1 MCRFGRYTR
10 IIFAVHASF
19 ILFMGSC
26 TKSYDVRV
34 DGNRPP
40 NYKSIPTLKIDNYV
54 NRVFI
59 DFLGREA
66 TEMERNEWVN
76 LLKKNGLAYKTR
88 DSLIQILQWD
98 SAFRPGDS
106 SYRHAYSQR
115 LYDVSKAR
123 FLEGASDPDIKQ
135 FVGNLEFA
143 IKIARLEGDSIRV
156 YAAQD
161 AKAKFNNVLISRQR
175 YRLHEIG
182 YSQMVACMINN
193 PIYDGINMNS
203 FNYVIASFDD
213 VLRRNPTQDEFTRA
227 YQIIEKNEPQEI
239 FGVWAANKNEYAQ
252 ALTETDGFF
261 EAQIRWAFYLLV
273 QREPLTHEVNQHL
286 QSYLANQHIED
297 VQRSIA
303 TTDEYAQF

>member
-1 MCRFGRYTR
+1 MASSLKILAFCASTTLL
-10 IIFAVHASF
+10 FA
-19 ILFMGSC
+19 SC
-26 TKSYDVRV
+26 TKSYDTLV

-40 NYKSIPTLKIDNYV
+40 NYGSIPTLKVDNYV
-54 NRVFI
+54 NRLFI

-66 TEMERNEWVN
+66 TELERNDWVFK
-76 LLKKNGLAYKTR
+76 LKSNGLAYSTR

-98 SAFRPGDS
+98 STYRPGDS

-123 FLEGASDPDIKQ
+123 FLEGASDPDIGQ
-135 FVGNLEFA
+135 A
-143 IKIARLEGDSIRV
+143 IGSLRFGITVARLEGDSVRV
-156 YAAQD
+156 YANLD
-161 AKAKFNNVLISRQR
+161 AISKYSNVLISRQR
-175 YRLHEIG
+175 YRLQEIG
-182 YSQMVACMINN
+182 YSEMVACMVNN

-252 ALTETDGFF
+252 ALTQTDGFF
-261 EAQIRWAFYLLV
+261 EAQIRWSYFLLV
-273 QREPLTHEVNQHL
+273 QREPSTKELNQFL
-286 QSYLANQHIED
+286 QPYLQNHRIED
-297 VQRSIA
+297 VQRAIA

>member
-1 MCRFGRYTR
+1 MASSLKIWAFCASITFL
-10 IIFAVHASF
+10 FA
-19 ILFMGSC
+19 SC
-26 TKSYDVRV
+26 TKSYDTLV

-40 NYKSIPTLKIDNYV
+40 NYGSIPTLKVDNYV
-54 NRVFI
+54 NRLFI

-66 TEMERNEWVN
+66 TELERNDWVFK
-76 LLKKNGLAYKTR
+76 LKSNGLAYSTR
-88 DSLIQILQWD
+88 DSLIKLLQWD
-98 SAFRPGDS
+98 TTYRPGDS

-123 FLEGASDPDIKQ
+123 FLEGASDPDIGQ
-135 FVGNLEFA
+135 A
-143 IKIARLEGDSIRV
+143 IGSLRFGITIARLEGDSVRV
-156 YAAQD
+156 YANMD
-161 AKAKFNNVLISRQR
+161 AISKYSNVLISRQR
-175 YRLHEIG
+175 YRLQEIG
-182 YSQMVACMINN
+182 YSEMVACMVNN

-252 ALTETDGFF
+252 ALTQTDGFF
-261 EAQIRWAFYLLV
+261 EAQIRWSYFLLV
-273 QREPLTHEVNQHL
+273 QREPSTKELNQFL
-286 QSYLANQHIED
+286 QPYLQNHRIED
-297 VQRSIA
+297 VQRAIA

>member
-1 MCRFGRYTR
+1 MATSLKILAFCACTSLL
-10 IIFAVHASF
+10 FA
-19 ILFMGSC
+19 SC
-26 TKSYDVRV
+26 TKSYDTLV

-40 NYKSIPTLKIDNYV
+40 NYGSIPTLKVDNYV
-54 NRVFI
+54 NRLFI

-66 TEMERNEWVN
+66 TELERNDWVFT
-76 LLKKNGLAYKTR
+76 LKSNGLAYSTR

-98 SAFRPGDS
+98 SLYRPGDS

-123 FLEGASDPDIKQ
+123 FLEGASDPDIGQ
-135 FVGNLEFA
+135 A
-143 IKIARLEGDSIRV
+143 IGSLRFGIKVARLEGDSVRV
-156 YAAQD
+156 YANLD
-161 AKAKFNNVLISRQR
+161 AISKYSDVLISRQR
-175 YRLHEIG
+175 YRLQEIG
-182 YSQMVACMINN
+182 YSEMVACMVNN

-252 ALTETDGFF
+252 ALTQTDGFF
-261 EAQIRWAFYLLV
+261 ESQIRWSYFLLV
-273 QREPLTHEVNQHL
+273 QREPSTKELNQFL
-286 QSYLANQHIED
+286 QPYLENHRIED
-297 VQRSIA
+297 VQRAIA

>member
-1 MCRFGRYTR
+1 MASSLKILAFCTSTTLL
-10 IIFAVHASF
+10 FA
-19 ILFMGSC
+19 SC
-26 TKSYDVRV
+26 TKSYDTLV

-40 NYKSIPTLKIDNYV
+40 NYGSIPTLKVDNYV
-54 NRVFI
+54 NRLFI

-66 TEMERNEWVN
+66 TELERNDWVFK
-76 LLKKNGLAYKTR
+76 LKSNGLAYSTR

-98 SAFRPGDS
+98 STYRPGDS

-123 FLEGASDPDIKQ
+123 FLEGASDPDIGQ
-135 FVGNLEFA
+135 A
-143 IKIARLEGDSIRV
+143 IGSLRFGITVARLEGDSVRV
-156 YAAQD
+156 YANLD
-161 AKAKFNNVLISRQR
+161 AISKYSNVLISRQR
-175 YRLHEIG
+175 YRLQEIG
-182 YSQMVACMINN
+182 YSEMVACMVNN

-239 FGVWAANKNEYAQ
+239 FGVWAANKNEYAE
-252 ALTETDGFF
+252 ALTQTDGFF
-261 EAQIRWAFYLLV
+261 EAQIRWSYFLLV
-273 QREPLTHEVNQHL
+273 QREPSTKELNQFL
-286 QSYLANQHIED
+286 QPYLQNHQIED
-297 VQRSIA
+297 VQRAIA

>member
-1 MCRFGRYTR
+1 M
-10 IIFAVHASF
+10 
-19 ILFMGSC
+19 
-26 TKSYDVRV
+26 
-34 DGNRPP
+34 
-40 NYKSIPTLKIDNYV
+40 DNYV
-54 NRVFI
+54 NRLFI

-66 TEMERNEWVN
+66 TELERNDWVFT
-76 LLKKNGLAYKTR
+76 LKSNGLAYSTR

-98 SAFRPGDS
+98 SLYRPGDS

-123 FLEGASDPDIKQ
+123 FLEGASDPDIGQ
-135 FVGNLEFA
+135 A
-143 IKIARLEGDSIRV
+143 IGSLRFGIKVARLEGDSVRV
-156 YAAQD
+156 YANLD
-161 AKAKFNNVLISRQR
+161 AISKYSDVLISRQR
-175 YRLHEIG
+175 YRLQEIG
-182 YSQMVACMINN
+182 YSEMVACMVNN

-252 ALTETDGFF
+252 ALTQTDGFF
-261 EAQIRWAFYLLV
+261 ESQIRWSYFLLV
-273 QREPLTHEVNQHL
+273 QREPSTKELNQFL
-286 QSYLANQHIED
+286 QPYLENHRIED
-297 VQRSIA
+297 VQRAIA

>member
-1 MCRFGRYTR
+1 MASSLKIWAFCASITFL
-10 IIFAVHASF
+10 FA
-19 ILFMGSC
+19 SC
-26 TKSYDVRV
+26 TKSYDTLV

-40 NYKSIPTLKIDNYV
+40 NYGSIPTLKVDNYV
-54 NRVFI
+54 NRLFI

-66 TEMERNEWVN
+66 TELERNDWVFK
-76 LLKKNGLAYKTR
+76 LKSNGLAYSTR
-88 DSLIQILQWD
+88 DSLIKLLQWD
-98 SAFRPGDS
+98 TTYRPGDS

-123 FLEGASDPDIKQ
+123 FLEGASDPDIGQ
-135 FVGNLEFA
+135 A
-143 IKIARLEGDSIRV
+143 IGSLRFGITIARLEGDSVRV
-156 YAAQD
+156 YAYMD
-161 AKAKFNNVLISRQR
+161 AISKYSNVLISRQR
-175 YRLHEIG
+175 YRLQEIG
-182 YSQMVACMINN
+182 YSEMVACMVNN

-252 ALTETDGFF
+252 ALTQTDGFF
-261 EAQIRWAFYLLV
+261 EAQIRWSYFLLV
-273 QREPLTHEVNQHL
+273 QREPSTKELNQFL
-286 QSYLANQHIED
+286 QAYIQNHRIED
-297 VQRSIA
+297 VQRAIA

>member
-1 MCRFGRYTR
+1 MAHLLKILPLYASVSLF
-10 IIFAVHASF
+10 FA
-19 ILFMGSC
+19 SC
-26 TKSYDVRV
+26 TKTYNTLV

-40 NYKSIPTLKIDNYV
+40 NYGSIPTLKVDNYV
-54 NRVFI
+54 NRLFI

-66 TEMERNEWVN
+66 TELERTEWVFA
-76 LLKKNGLAYKTR
+76 LKRNGLAYSTR

-98 SAFRPGDS
+98 STYRPGDS

-123 FLEGASDPDIKQ
+123 FLEGASDPDIGQAIGSLQ
-135 FVGNLEFA
+135 FGITV
-143 IKIARLEGDSIRV
+143 ARLEGDSVRV
-156 YAAQD
+156 QANLD
-161 AKAKFNNVLISRQR
+161 AISNYSNVLISRQR
-175 YRLHEIG
+175 YRLQEIG
-182 YSQMVACMINN
+182 YSQMVACMVNN

-261 EAQIRWAFYLLV
+261 ESQIRWSYYLLV
-273 QREPLTHEVNQHL
+273 QREPLTKEVNQFL
-286 QSYLANQHIED
+286 QSYIQSHRIED
-297 VQRSIA
+297 VQRAIA

>member
-1 MCRFGRYTR
+1 MATSLKILAFCACTSLL
-10 IIFAVHASF
+10 FA
-19 ILFMGSC
+19 SC
-26 TKSYDVRV
+26 TKSYDTLV

-40 NYKSIPTLKIDNYV
+40 NYGSIPTLKVDNYV
-54 NRVFI
+54 NRLFI

-66 TEMERNEWVN
+66 TELERNDWVFT
-76 LLKKNGLAYKTR
+76 LKSNGLAYSTR

-98 SAFRPGDS
+98 SLYRPGDS

-123 FLEGASDPDIKQ
+123 FLEGASDPDIGQ
-135 FVGNLEFA
+135 A
-143 IKIARLEGDSIRV
+143 IGSLRFGIKVARLEGDSVRV
-156 YAAQD
+156 YANLD
-161 AKAKFNNVLISRQR
+161 AISKYSDVLISRQR
-175 YRLHEIG
+175 YRLQEIG
-182 YSQMVACMINN
+182 YSEMVACMVNN

-252 ALTETDGFF
+252 ALTQTDGFF
-261 EAQIRWAFYLLV
+261 EAQIRWSYFLLV
-273 QREPLTHEVNQHL
+273 QREPSTKELNQFL
-286 QSYLANQHIED
+286 QPYLENHRIED
-297 VQRSIA
+297 VQRAIA